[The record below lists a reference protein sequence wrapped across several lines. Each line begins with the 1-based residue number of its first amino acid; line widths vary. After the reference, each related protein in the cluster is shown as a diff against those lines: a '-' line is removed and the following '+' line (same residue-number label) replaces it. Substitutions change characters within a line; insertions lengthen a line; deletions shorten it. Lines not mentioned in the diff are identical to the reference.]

1 MTNVGAIAI
10 GVATVFDPLVGKDKD
25 SASAL
30 PADLQGMLPAVR
42 GRWGRAARLRGFPG
56 LGARPFRG

>member
-10 GVATVFDPLVGKDKD
+10 GVATVFP
-25 SASAL
+25 ASAL

-42 GRWGRAARLRGFPG
+42 GRWGRAARLQGFPG

>member
-10 GVATVFDPLVGKDKD
+10 GVAAIFP
-25 SASAL
+25 ASAL
-30 PADLQGMLPAVR
+30 PADLQGMRPAVR